1 MLKIKSKR
9 NALIYLSLTALLA
22 LFVISAAGYAQF
34 RGGRDCNPE
43 QRFSNFDLNGDGKLN
58 FEEFKGGHENRRAE
72 RAQENFQRADANGD
86 GYIQREEAQTM
97 CARRQGRRGNNPPPP
112 DMFNQRDV
120 NGDGKLSF
128 EEFGARCEMRRRN
141 RAQERFQ
148 RIDTNGDSY
157 IQHEE
162 ALAMRAKRQG
172 RRGNNP
178 PPPDM
183 FNQRDVNGDGKLS
196 FDEFE
201 VGCEMRRANRIQ
213 ERFQRADANGDG
225 YVQFEEAQAM
235 HERMRNRFGDGRFG
249 NNPNIEPPD
258 SPSAASANA
267 TLHPVYP
274 NPFNPTT
281 NLKIS
286 LQETA
291 DVKLSIYDINGRL
304 VETLH
309 DGSLSPGDY
318 SFTFLGTGLASGTY
332 FARLRTGEAVSIQKM
347 MLSK

>member
-1 MLKIKSKR
+1 MSKIKSKH
-9 NALIYLSLTALLA
+9 NTLLYLSLAALIA
-22 LFVISAAGYAQF
+22 LFVIGVAGYAQF
-34 RGGRDCNPE
+34 GGGRGGNPE

-58 FEEFKGGHENRRAE
+58 FEEFKTGHENRRAN
-72 RAQENFQRADANGD
+72 RAQEMFQRADANAD
-86 GYIQREEAQTM
+86 G
-97 CARRQGRRGNNPPPP
+97 
-112 DMFNQRDV
+112 
-120 NGDGKLSF
+120 
-128 EEFGARCEMRRRN
+128 
-141 RAQERFQ
+141 
-148 RIDTNGDSY
+148 Y

-162 ALAMRAKRQG
+162 ALAMRARRQG
-172 RRGNNP
+172 RRGNNA

-183 FNQRDVNGDGKLS
+183 FNERDVNGDGKLS

-201 VGCEMRRANRIQ
+201 AGHENRRANRAQERFQRADANGDGYIQHEEALTMRARMQERCGNNPPPPDMFNQRDMNGDGKLSFDEFEAGCEMRRANRVQ
-213 ERFQRADANGDG
+213 ERFERADANGDG

-235 HERMRNRFGDGRFG
+235 HKRMRNRFGNGRFG
-249 NNPNIEPPD
+249 DNPNIEPPD
-258 SPSAASANA
+258 GPSATEAKA

-281 NLKIS
+281 NVKFS
-286 LQETA
+286 LQEVA

-309 DGSLSPGDY
+309 DGSLSSGDY

-332 FARLRTGEAVSIQKM
+332 FVQLRTGATVSVQKM